1 MAVYKVGHFGDSA
14 TVKLG
19 RGLHNGD
26 TVDSRQNRRQIGEVA
41 DTSTLSPICR
51 RFVESRL
58 SPTRSTLSTV
68 SRSTL
73 SPKLNMFNLVDFV
86 ESWWFLSP
94 ECRWS
99 FRLCCLCVQGLKPG
113 TNWRQSWQSPK
124 PATNRRQRRLSTLAP
139 YKPHVV
145 GWARG
150 DPIGLEV
157 IKFWCWSESRCWS
170 GIAFPLS
177 LTLQDRTFCSQ
188 LGRADLW
195 PLANAVVHTL

>member
-1 MAVYKVGHFGDSA
+1 MATQSTVAKTGDKSA
-14 TVKLG
+14 
-19 RGLHNGD
+19 R
-26 TVDSRQNRRQIGEVA
+26 
-41 DTSTLSPICR
+41 SPILRLCR
-51 RFVESRL
+51 RFVAGLSKVDCRRL
-58 SPTRSTLSTV
+58 VRPCRPCRGRHCRQSWTCSTRSTFV
-68 SRSTL
+68 GG
-73 SPKLNMFNLVDFV
+73 FV
-86 ESWWFLSP
+86 ESGWFLSP